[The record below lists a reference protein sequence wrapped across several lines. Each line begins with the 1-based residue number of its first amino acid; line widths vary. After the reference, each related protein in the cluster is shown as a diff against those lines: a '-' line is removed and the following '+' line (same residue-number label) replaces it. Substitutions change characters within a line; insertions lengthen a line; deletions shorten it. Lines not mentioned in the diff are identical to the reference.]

1 MTQRLVFFCFSQI
14 RNSASVKVRIQGDH
28 PWMARPRFLFLFLFF
43 GVFFVCLFVLFLFFV
58 CFFVFDRYATDVK
71 EGPTW

>member
-1 MTQRLVFFCFSQI
+1 
-14 RNSASVKVRIQGDH
+14 
-28 PWMARPRFLFLFLFF
+28 
-43 GVFFVCLFVLFLFFV
+43 LFVLFLFFV